1 MKVKD
6 TKGSFSRQNKYSLPD
21 VDSHAVSNDD
31 YFRTPDPPRKKKIS
45 DWDTE
50 FNINLDSAELRDTP
64 PPYLNGR

>member
-31 YFRTPDPPRKKKIS
+31 YFRTPDPPRKKKSAIG
-45 DWDTE
+45 TQ
-50 FNINLDSAELRDTP
+50 NLL
-64 PPYLNGR
+64 